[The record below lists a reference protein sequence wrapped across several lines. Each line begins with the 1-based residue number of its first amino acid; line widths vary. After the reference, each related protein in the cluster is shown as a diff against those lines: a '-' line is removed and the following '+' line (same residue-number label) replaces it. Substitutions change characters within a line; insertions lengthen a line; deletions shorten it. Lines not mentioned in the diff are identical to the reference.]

1 MITFLK
7 LQWSYSI
14 ISVAL
19 LPGLSYPQVL
29 RDYTDLFFCLLNK
42 FRFKELTSSSLVLI

>member
-7 LQWSYSI
+7 FQWSSI

-19 LPGLSYPQVL
+19 LSGLSYPQIL
-29 RDYTDLFFCLLNK
+29 PNYADLFFCLLNK
-42 FRFKELTSSSLVLI
+42 FRSKEMSLYSDPI

>member
-7 LQWSYSI
+7 LQWSSSI
-14 ISVAL
+14 ISVSL

-29 RDYTDLFFCLLNK
+29 PDYTDFFFCLLNK
-42 FRFKELTSSSLVLI
+42 LRPKELSFSSLIPI